1 MDELLQAI
9 QENTKVVSRL
19 VSLMEARETRSDW
32 VDPDEA
38 ATILGI
44 PLQPS
49 GIHRRRVRWLA
60 EKGFLTR
67 YRPGKPPAYW
77 REELEKV
84 NVRISRGE
92 ISYIGKI

>member
-1 MDELLQAI
+1 MEELLQAI
-9 QENTKVVSRL
+9 QENTRVVSRL
-19 VSLMEARETRSDW
+19 VHLMEARETRSNW

-44 PLQPS
+44 QLQKS
-49 GIHRRRVRWLA
+49 GNHRRRVRWLA
-60 EKGFLTR
+60 EKGFLVK

-84 NVRISRGE
+84 SAKIARGE
-92 ISYIGKI
+92 IAYIGQH